1 MTSVPSYHVRGTHTD
16 RDGEDGTA
24 VDGHV
29 NFDLVN
35 HHHRRSYRDVAAN
48 VKDTGGSDGINDD
61 LHYRDSPAPGAV
73 EDESAAMRLSNLRSG
88 RKHGA
93 FHAWESHDGPPP
105 HYHRH
110 HPHHRHLNPPPPPL
124 TSGVYLPDQLVP
136 SASVIRVTK
145 ENVHHSNPSTSS
157 HLPYTNKSNK
167 HNSKKRSSSHFGPE
181 ERSVKRSPSPEP
193 STSGST
199 SSSTS
204 GFQSNQHEH
213 IFKHHHHIKSNK
225 HAHNKHSKSSSH
237 EVPHLDRIAKEPT
250 SVSAAAYHPEV
261 PYVDSDDNVET
272 SDSDV
277 DVMNSP
283 PPGECCYTPTE
294 ELWQG
299 APPALQPP
307 VPPPPPPAHSGAHHH
322 GQYGGAYA
330 RPRSAQLNVRLKH
343 ASPRDSYTTDGATDR
358 SCRFHQRPAE
368 DVNLDRN
375 AVQRQYADPY
385 DQHLLSGAYGAMASQ
400 QLTNAAERE
409 LFASGGFPSAAAVNL
424 STKETNSDDSDI
436 EVVSIIETKKPRL
449 RSSKRGRSATV
460 VVDLTKSDTEAGPSA
475 TQSRPG
481 DSVADGDPVI
491 EYVNHADE
499 EDSQDAVQITPPG
512 RPDLRLDT
520 EAGPSATQ
528 SRPADD
534 DVYVSLPGAEGRVG
548 STSQTSISQS
558 RAESRPPFHHL
569 APPPPSYSESMYQG
583 YSSSRH
589 HPEQRSSCCHAQKD
603 TSCSHSFGRPSER
616 GDKHVKE
623 GYERHAHSSR
633 HHPRSQRSYRR
644 EYNIS
649 SSFSRWKIRILHFDH
664 HLDNQKVCLLLRT
677 LIIRNCFIYT
687 EKLFNWK
694 IHN

>member
-1 MTSVPSYHVRGTHTD
+1 MTSVPSYHMRGTHLD

-24 VDGHV
+24 MDGHV
-29 NFDLVN
+29 NFNVVN
-35 HHHRRSYRDVAAN
+35 HHRRSYSDVAAN
-48 VKDTGGSDGINDD
+48 VKDTAGPDGINDD
-61 LHYRDSPAPGAV
+61 IHYRDSPTPGVV

-93 FHAWESHDGPPP
+93 FRAWESHDGTTP
-105 HYHRH
+105 HH
-110 HPHHRHLNPPPPPL
+110 HYPHHRHLNPPLPPL
-124 TSGVYLPDQLVP
+124 TNSVYPPDQPVP
-136 SASVIRVTK
+136 NASVIRVTK

-157 HLPYTNKSNK
+157 HLPYTSRSNK

-181 ERSVKRSPSPEP
+181 QRSIKRSPSPEP

-199 SSSTS
+199 SGS
-204 GFQSNQHEH
+204 QSNYHEH
-213 IFKHHHHIKSNK
+213 IYKQHHHIKSNK
-225 HAHNKHSKSSSH
+225 HAHNKYSKSSSH
-237 EVPHLDRIAKEPT
+237 SVPHLDRIAKEPT

-294 ELWQG
+294 ELWRS
-299 APPALQPP
+299 APPALPP
-307 VPPPPPPAHSGAHHH
+307 SGPPPPPPAHSGAHHH
-322 GQYGGAYA
+322 NHYGGGYA
-330 RPRSAQLNVRLKH
+330 RPRSAQLSVRPKH
-343 ASPRDSYTTDGATDR
+343 ASSRDSYTTYGATDR

-375 AVQRQYADPY
+375 AMQRQYADPY
-385 DQHLLSGAYGAMASQ
+385 DQHLLSGAYGAMAAAQ

-409 LFASGGFPSAAAVNL
+409 LFASGGFPSATAVNL

-449 RSSKRGRSATV
+449 RSSKRGRSVTV
-460 VVDLTKSDTEAGPSA
+460 VVDLTESDTEAGPSA

-499 EDSQDAVQITPPG
+499 EDSQDAVQINPPD
-512 RPDLRLDT
+512 RPDPPLDT

-534 DVYVSLPGAEGRVG
+534 DVYVSLPEVEPRVG
-548 STSQTSISQS
+548 STSQANMSQS
-558 RAESRPPFHHL
+558 RSESRPPFHHL
-569 APPPPSYSESMYQG
+569 PPPPPSYSETMYQG

-589 HPEQRSSCCHAQKD
+589 YPVQRSSCHAQKD
-603 TSCSHSFGRPSER
+603 TFCSHSFGRPTER
-616 GDKHVKE
+616 GDKHLQE
-623 GYERHAHSSR
+623 GYDRHAHSSR
-633 HHPRSQRSYRR
+633 HHPHSQRSYRR
-644 EYNIS
+644 SSEYS
-649 SSFSRWKIRILHFDH
+649 M
-664 HLDNQKVCLLLRT
+664 Q
-677 LIIRNCFIYT
+677 
-687 EKLFNWK
+687 LFF
-694 IHN
+694 

>member
-1 MTSVPSYHVRGTHTD
+1 MGAQPNNIKEGLYCILGKRDDEDIDVVSVDMTSVPSYHVRGTHLD
-16 RDGEDGTA
+16 RDDGTA

-29 NFDLVN
+29 NFGLVN
-35 HHHRRSYRDVAAN
+35 HHRRSYRDVAAS
-48 VKDTGGSDGINDD
+48 VKDTGGPDGISDD

-73 EDESAAMRLSNLRSG
+73 GDESAAMRLSNLRSG

-93 FHAWESHDGPPP
+93 FRAWESHDGPPL
-105 HYHRH
+105 HH
-110 HPHHRHLNPPPPPL
+110 HPHHRHLHPPPPL
-124 TSGVYLPDQLVP
+124 TSSVYPPDQPVP
-136 SASVIRVTK
+136 NASVIRVTK
-145 ENVHHSNPSTSS
+145 ETVHHSNPSTSS
-157 HLPYTNKSNK
+157 HLPYTSKSNK

-193 STSGST
+193 STSGS
-199 SSSTS
+199 
-204 GFQSNQHEH
+204 QSNHHEH
-213 IFKHHHHIKSNK
+213 IYKHHHHIKSNK
-225 HAHNKHSKSSSH
+225 HAHNNHSKSSSH
-237 EVPHLDRIAKEPT
+237 SVPHLDRIAKEPT

-283 PPGECCYTPTE
+283 PHGEYCYTPTE
-294 ELWQG
+294 ELWRG
-299 APPALQPP
+299 APPALPP
-307 VPPPPPPAHSGAHHH
+307 PGPPPPPPAHSGAHHH
-322 GQYGGAYA
+322 AQYGGAYA
-330 RPRSAQLNVRLKH
+330 RPRSSQLSVRPKH
-343 ASPRDSYTTDGATDR
+343 ASSRDSYTTDGATDR
-358 SCRFHQRPAE
+358 SCRFHQRPTE

-385 DQHLLSGAYGAMASQ
+385 DQHLLSGAYGAMAAQ

-460 VVDLTKSDTEAGPSA
+460 VVDLTESDTEAGPSA

-481 DSVADGDPVI
+481 DSVADGDLVI
-491 EYVNHADE
+491 KHVNHADE
-499 EDSQDAVQITPPG
+499 KDSQDAVQITPPD
-512 RPDLRLDT
+512 RPNPRLDA

-534 DVYVSLPGAEGRVG
+534 DVYVSLPEVGPRVG
-548 STSQTSISQS
+548 STSQANISQS

-569 APPPPSYSESMYQG
+569 PPPPPSYSETMYQG
-583 YSSSRH
+583 YTSSRH
-589 HPEQRSSCCHAQKD
+589 HSEQRSSCCHAQKD
-603 TSCSHSFGRPSER
+603 TSCSHSFGRPAER
-616 GDKHVKE
+616 GDKHVQE

-633 HHPRSQRSYRR
+633 HHPHSQRSYRR
-644 EYNIS
+644 S
-649 SSFSRWKIRILHFDH
+649 SECSMHVLVAIQR
-664 HLDNQKVCLLLRT
+664 
-677 LIIRNCFIYT
+677 
-687 EKLFNWK
+687 
-694 IHN
+694 